1 MDDIHDSL
9 LCSQYF
15 IDKVLLTGD
24 NGVGKTS
31 IFNRFLTGMF
41 ERDVYQHRVA
51 EHKKIWEIDGKQVS
65 VCMYICMCGFSMIKM
80 TTFSY
85 SYSMTVFQNL

>member
-1 MDDIHDSL
+1 MDDKHDSL

-15 IDKVLLTGD
+15 TDKVLLTGD

-41 ERDVYQHRVA
+41 ERDVYEHRVA
-51 EHKKIWEIDGKQVS
+51 EHKKI
-65 VCMYICMCGFSMIKM
+65 
-80 TTFSY
+80 
-85 SYSMTVFQNL
+85 